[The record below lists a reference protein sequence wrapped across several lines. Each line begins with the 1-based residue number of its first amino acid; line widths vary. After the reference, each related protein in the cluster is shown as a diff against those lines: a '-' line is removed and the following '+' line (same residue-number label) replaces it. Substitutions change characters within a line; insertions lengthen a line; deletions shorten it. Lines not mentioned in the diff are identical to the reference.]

1 MSTITLRLPDARKRR
16 LEQMARARGMTAAGL
31 LAEFS
36 AIGVAQF
43 DAETRFR
50 TLAAQGSPSA
60 GLAVLPK
67 LDRAFASKHKAA
79 A

>member
-1 MSTITLRLPDARKRR
+1 MSTLTLRLPDARKRR
-16 LEQMARARGMTAAGL
+16 LEQMARARGLTAAEL

-50 TLAAQGSPSA
+50 TLAAQGSPAA
-60 GLAVLPK
+60 GLAVLAK
-67 LDRAFASKHKAA
+67 LDRAFAAKRKKVA
-79 A
+79 